1 MTKDQTKRIAELS
14 QLAVD
19 DALLDIYTQ
28 DLEKVCK
35 LFEKLQIVNIDG
47 IAPMR
52 SPISHAQPLLDDR
65 AETHNHRDQ
74 ISDFACDSHDGYF
87 IVPKVL

>member
-19 DALLDIYTQ
+19 DALLNTYTQ

-35 LFEKLQIVNIDG
+35 LFEKIGTVNTDG
-47 IAPMR
+47 ITPMR
-52 SPISHAQPLLDDR
+52 SPITTAQPLRDDK

-87 IVPKVL
+87 VVPKVL

>member
-19 DALLDIYTQ
+19 DATLESYTQ

-35 LFEKLQIVNIDG
+35 LFEKIQTVNTDNIR
-47 IAPMR
+47 PMR
-52 SPISHAQPLLDDR
+52 SPIAHAQPLRDDH
-65 AETHNHRDQ
+65 AENHNHQ
-74 ISDFACDSHDGYF
+74 AEISQFACDSHDGYF
-87 IVPKVL
+87 VVPKVL